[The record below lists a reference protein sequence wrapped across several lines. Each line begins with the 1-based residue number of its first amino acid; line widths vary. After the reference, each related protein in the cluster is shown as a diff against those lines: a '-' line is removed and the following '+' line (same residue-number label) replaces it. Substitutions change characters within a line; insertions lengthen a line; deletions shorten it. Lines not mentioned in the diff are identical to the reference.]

1 LAIHDTHASPSGVN
15 RSNTTSGAGNTSTT
29 VIALFGRQHTLG
41 HVLHGIYEAYM
52 RKSQKK
58 PGTEVTVVIQSSTTV
73 FSSVL
78 QYFQKC
84 SKKYVEM
91 Q

>member
-1 LAIHDTHASPSGVN
+1 MCRSIDSGFRKILVV
-15 RSNTTSGAGNTSTT
+15 SLNTI
-29 VIALFGRQHTLG
+29 VIAKFGRQHTLG
-41 HVLHGIYEAYM
+41 HVPHGIYEAYM